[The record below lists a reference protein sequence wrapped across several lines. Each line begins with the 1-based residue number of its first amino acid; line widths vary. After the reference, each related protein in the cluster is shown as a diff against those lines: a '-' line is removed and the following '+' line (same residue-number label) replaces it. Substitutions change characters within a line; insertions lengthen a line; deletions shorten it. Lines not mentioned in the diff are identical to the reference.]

1 MLRLYRVQ
9 EHAFCKNFTK
19 LYTFLIKTVNIPY
32 KSLEHNLVLEVGKQ
46 CTECLRINLLSDNN
60 RRWASTLEI
69 LVAVFIFLAACKCN
83 NLCCNIRTKLL
94 LACAVLNDNICVKLV
109 ILKSN
114 KLQWYN
120 IGSLMQ

>member
-1 MLRLYRVQ
+1 M
-9 EHAFCKNFTK
+9 C
-19 LYTFLIKTVNIPY
+19 
-32 KSLEHNLVLEVGKQ
+32 KQ

-69 LVAVFIFLAACKCN
+69 LVAVFIFLAACKSN
-83 NLCCNIRTKLL
+83 DLCCYVCAKLL
-94 LACAVLNDNICVKLV
+94 LACAILNDNICVKLV